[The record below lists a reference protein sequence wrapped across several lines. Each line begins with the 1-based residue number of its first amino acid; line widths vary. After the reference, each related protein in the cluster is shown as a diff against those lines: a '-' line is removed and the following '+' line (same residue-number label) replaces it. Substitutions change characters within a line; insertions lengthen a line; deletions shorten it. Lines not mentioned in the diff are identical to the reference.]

1 MGAAAAAPPISA
13 RTTAPSPIRPI
24 ISAPPAVTPTSPLKL
39 LTIQHIEHRAA
50 EAEKSSLLGPVLQLA
65 QLGAP
70 VGPELRV
77 ALVDDPCD
85 PAAEDAVD
93 RRGAGRDA
101 RHGTVDELLAAA
113 GGHGRPRDA
122 ER

>member
-24 ISAPPAVTPTSPLKL
+24 ISAPPAVTPTNPLKL

-70 VGPELRV
+70 VGREN
-77 ALVDDPCD
+77 
-85 PAAEDAVD
+85 AVGGVGKEHPPTD
-93 RRGAGRDA
+93 KQVREGHRLRRGILSQRLRMTPGFV
-101 RHGTVDELLAAA
+101 GTTGA
-113 GGHGRPRDA
+113 H
-122 ER
+122 